1 MSGTQR
7 ISANA
12 ISALKDALTAG
23 FWFKSDLYNY
33 AKAAVAGEPLFLA
46 GIEWTSPAQYKR
58 DSVSTFVDR
67 LVREQDEHQDLLL
80 ALLIDVSEMSEF
92 PQLARTDD
100 PEAKV
105 AEARAAVAR
114 LKSVVAPYEKALMER
129 QAAKEQIDIAKQV
142 ASDRRA
148 TTQRLAELK
157 ATYFDVMA
165 LAPQARGYKLEP
177 LLTAVFEAFDLDPRG
192 SFKIVG
198 EQIDG
203 GFSLDG
209 EHFLLEAKWQKDP
222 SARDELDIFAAK
234 VSRRV
239 ENTLGLFVAIS
250 GFEPTAV
257 DLHTGNRSP
266 IILMDGADLFAVVDD
281 RIDLRVLLQRKRREA
296 SMTGRVL
303 LTAAEILTGK
313 RA

>member
-1 MSGTQR
+1 VARTQR

-12 ISALKDALTAG
+12 ISALKDALTAA

-33 AKAAVAGEPLFLA
+33 VKAAVAGEPLFLA

-67 LVREQDEHQDLLL
+67 LVREQDDHQDLLL
-80 ALLIDVSEMSEF
+80 ALLVDVSAMTDF

-100 PEAKV
+100 PAAKV

-114 LKSVVAPYEKALMER
+114 LKAVVEPYEKALMEQ

-142 ASDRRA
+142 AEDRRA

-157 ATYFDVMA
+157 AAYFQVMA
-165 LAPQARGYKLEP
+165 LAPQARGYKLEK
-177 LLTAVFEAFDLDPRG
+177 LLTSVFEAFDLDPRG
-192 SFKIVG
+192 SFKVVG

-209 EHFLLEAKWQKDP
+209 EHFLLEAKWQKEP
-222 SARDELDIFAAK
+222 SARDELDAFSMK
-234 VSRRV
+234 VRRRG
-239 ENTLGLFVAIS
+239 ENTLGLFLAIN
-250 GFEPTAV
+250 GFEPTAIS
-257 DLHTGNRSP
+257 LHSGNRSP

-281 RIDLRVLLQRKRREA
+281 RIDLRALLQRKRREA
-296 SMTGRVL
+296 SMTGRVFI
-303 LTAAEILTGK
+303 TASEVLTG
-313 RA
+313 RRP